1 MIPLSLN
8 PIQFSS
14 SLKPPIVRPNPSLF
28 KSSPDRKL
36 GPYEVSSDFS
46 NFDFRLLR
54 RKIGVGI
61 CRAELSHDAPF
72 VAAIGACMLSSLVLP
87 VAGAPDDDEDGE
99 DAAIDSTDARFGVMG
114 IISFIPYFNWLSWVF
129 AWLDTGKRRYAVYS
143 LVYLLPYIRSNLSL
157 SPEES
162 WLPIA
167 SIVLCILHVQI
178 EISIKNGDI
187 QAFQFFSEAS
197 KRVSSASRR
206 KDSLKG
212 RKNEQ
217 INLSSADEQSRN
229 KIRGSGVPREP
240 LHDNEHLNDDWD
252 EDDRRKH

>member
-14 SLKPPIVRPNPSLF
+14 SLKPPIFRPNPSLY
-28 KSSPDRKL
+28 KSSPHR
-36 GPYEVSSDFS
+36 V
-46 NFDFRLLR
+46 DFRLVR

-61 CRAELSHDAPF
+61 CRAERSHDAPF

-87 VAGAPDDDEDGE
+87 VAGAPDDDENGE

-129 AWLDTGKRRYAVYS
+129 AWLVTGKRRYAVYS
-143 LVYLLPYIRSNLSL
+143 LVYLLPYI
-157 SPEES
+157 
-162 WLPIA
+162 
-167 SIVLCILHVQI
+167 
-178 EISIKNGDI
+178 
-187 QAFQFFSEAS
+187 SEAS
-197 KRVSSASRR
+197 KRVSSTSRR
-206 KDSLKG
+206 TEALKG

-217 INLSSADEQSRN
+217 INMPSADEQSRN

>member
-1 MIPLSLN
+1 MPKQPLTVDDQKHKGEAKEEATIHNL
-8 PIQFSS
+8 
-14 SLKPPIVRPNPSLF
+14 LT
-28 KSSPDRKL
+28 
-36 GPYEVSSDFS
+36 EVIDV
-46 NFDFRLLR
+46 DFRLVR

-61 CRAELSHDAPF
+61 CRAERSHDAPF

-87 VAGAPDDDEDGE
+87 VAGAPDDDENGE

-129 AWLDTGKRRYAVYS
+129 AWLVTGKRRYAVYS

-162 WLPIA
+162 WLAIA
-167 SIVLCILHVQI
+167 SIVLCILHVQ
-178 EISIKNGDI
+178 
-187 QAFQFFSEAS
+187 
-197 KRVSSASRR
+197 
-206 KDSLKG
+206 G

-217 INLSSADEQSRN
+217 INMPSADEQSRN